1 MSKLFEQTI
10 WFMLN
15 TCFPFGTLEFWYVL
29 GRECICD
36 QPLIKIWGTKPVMNF
51 PSGHFSHVT
60 IYPWRNKFVLCGS
73 TGKRKFEPGL
83 LGFTSF
89 AFSLC

>member
-51 PSGHFSHVT
+51 PSGHFSRH
-60 IYPWRNKFVLCGS
+60 NL
-73 TGKRKFEPGL
+73 
-83 LGFTSF
+83 
-89 AFSLC
+89 SLEE